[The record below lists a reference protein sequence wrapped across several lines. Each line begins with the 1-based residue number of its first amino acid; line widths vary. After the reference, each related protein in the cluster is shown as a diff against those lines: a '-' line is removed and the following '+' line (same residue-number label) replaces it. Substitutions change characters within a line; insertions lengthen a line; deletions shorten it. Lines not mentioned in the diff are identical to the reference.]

1 LYGQGVVRGYA
12 IGRAVVMS
20 AAALEVAHYRVAD
33 EDIAAEKNRLCAAV
47 DSAFQELQQMVDM
60 LPPDAPRELGVL
72 LSVHAMLLQDPMLV
86 QSVCQLID
94 ERQYNAEWALT
105 TQGQSLAEQFAQVE
119 DAYLR
124 ERGADVRQVIERV
137 LRVLSGTAS
146 WLPNLDGVD
155 IDGSLIVVARDIS
168 PPDMMRLRGGKFGA
182 FLTDLGGATSHT
194 AIVARSMNVPAVVGM
209 GTVRALVR
217 DGDVL
222 IVDGVNGMVLVNP
235 SPSILREYQER
246 QAAFLRERDELK
258 ALRFAP
264 AITLDGVQVRM
275 EANIELP
282 EEAADALAAG
292 AEGIGLFRSEFLFM
306 GRAELPDED
315 EQYAAYASV
324 VRAMGGRPVT
334 IRTLDIGADKTLDGE
349 ATVATNPAL
358 GLRAIRYC
366 LANPELFNIQ
376 LRALLRAA
384 VHGPVRVLIPMV
396 SHMHEVVAVR
406 RALARA
412 AEELSDAGISHETRV
427 QLGAMVEI
435 PAMAIAIEPFA
446 ETLDFLSIGT
456 NDLIQYVLA
465 IDRGDKDVS
474 SLYDPMHP
482 AVLRLI
488 AHTINAGERV
498 GKPVSVCGEMAGD
511 VRVTRMLLGLGLT
524 GFSMHPQ
531 QLLDVKKR
539 DSQGA
544 FQCFARQGGLCT
556 ESSSAHRS
564 KYLVSLNFF
573 LWPYLSGV
581 CIGSFVSS
589 CWLRQSRLSAHLLR
603 FSLGRPN
610 QNPFFAWRCLQ
621 WLFTCQGLP
630 FIQGR

>member
-1 LYGQGVVRGYA
+1 MNSPEPASATISSTLCLYGQGVVRGYA

-20 AAALEVAHYRVAD
+20 AAALEVAHYHIASQ
-33 EDIAAEKNRLCAAV
+33 DIESEQQRFTRAV
-47 DSAFQELQQMVDM
+47 DATVRELGQMAED
-60 LPPDAPRELGVL
+60 LPADAPRELGVL
-72 LSVHAMLLQDPMLV
+72 LSVHAMLLQDPMLT
-86 QSVCQLID
+86 QSVCQLIA

-105 TQGQSLAEQFAQVE
+105 TQGQILVEQFSLME

-124 ERGADVRQVIERV
+124 ERGGDVRQVIERV
-137 LRVLSGTAS
+137 LRVLSGS
-146 WLPNLDGVD
+146 GHWLPNLDAVD
-155 IDGSLIVVARDIS
+155 VDGSLIVVARDIS
-168 PPDMMRLRGGKFGA
+168 PADMMRLRGGRFGA

-209 GTVRALVR
+209 GLVRTLVR
-217 DGDVL
+217 DGDRL
-222 IVDGVNGMVLVNP
+222 IVDGLNGLVLVNP
-235 SPSILREYQER
+235 SDVVLQEYQER

-264 AITLDGVQVRM
+264 AVTLDGIQIRM

-306 GRAELPDED
+306 GRPDLPTEE

-324 VRAMGGRPVT
+324 VRAMEGRPVT

-349 ATVATNPAL
+349 VTVATNPAL

-366 LANPELFNIQ
+366 LANPEMFNTQ

-384 VHGPVRVLIPMV
+384 AHGPIRVLFPMV
-396 SHMHEVVAVR
+396 SHMHEIHAAR

-412 AEELSDAGISHETRV
+412 AEELRAEGLPHDAAV
-427 QLGAMVEI
+427 QVGAMVEI
-435 PAMAIAIEPFA
+435 PAIAIAIEPFA
-446 ETLDFLSIGT
+446 EALDFLSIGT

-465 IDRGDKDVS
+465 IDRGDTDVA

-488 AHTINAGERV
+488 AHTINVGERV
-498 GKPVSVCGEMAGD
+498 GKPVSICGEMAGD

-531 QLLDVKKR
+531 QLLDVKKEIR
-539 DSQGA
+539 KAHSNA
-544 FQCFARQGGLCT
+544 LRVKVA
-556 ESSSAHRS
+556 SA
-564 KYLVSLNFF
+564 LNRAERID
-573 LWPYLSGV
+573 LST
-581 CIGSFVSS
+581 
-589 CWLRQSRLSAHLLR
+589 LE
-603 FSLGRPN
+603 
-610 QNPFFAWRCLQ
+610 
-621 WLFTCQGLP
+621 T
-630 FIQGR
+630 

>member
-1 LYGQGVVRGYA
+1 MASTLCLFGQGVVRGYA
-12 IGRAVVMS
+12 VGHAVVMS
-20 AAALEVAHYRVAD
+20 AASLEVAHYR
-33 EDIAAEKNRLCAAV
+33 IAAEDVDTERRRFRRAV
-47 DSAFQELQQMVDM
+47 DVTVQDLRQMAET
-60 LPPDAPRELGVL
+60 LPEDAPRELCVL

-86 QSVCQLID
+86 NAVCQLIT

-105 TQGQSLAEQFAQVE
+105 TQGKILAEQFSLME
-119 DAYLR
+119 DEYLR

-137 LRVLSGTAS
+137 LRVLSGS
-146 WLPNLDGVD
+146 SHWLPNLDAVD
-155 IDGSLIVVARDIS
+155 TDGSLIVVARDIS
-168 PPDMMRLRGGKFGA
+168 PADMMRLRGGKFGA
-182 FLTDLGGATSHT
+182 FLTDLGGVTSHT

-209 GTVRALVR
+209 GTARALVR
-217 DGDVL
+217 DGDQL
-222 IVDGVNGMVLVNP
+222 IVDGLLGMVLVNP
-235 SPSILREYQER
+235 SAAVLEEYRER

-264 AITLDGVQVRM
+264 AVTLDGIRIRM

-306 GRAELPDED
+306 GRPDLPGEE
-315 EQYAAYASV
+315 EQYQAYVSV
-324 VRAMGGRPVT
+324 VRAMAGRPVT

-366 LANPELFNIQ
+366 LANPEMFNIQ

-384 VHGPVRVLIPMV
+384 AHGPVRVLFPMI
-396 SHMHEVVAVR
+396 SHMQEIQAAR

-412 AEELSDAGISHETRV
+412 AAELRAEGIAHEADIQV
-427 QLGAMVEI
+427 GAMVEI

-446 ETLDFLSIGT
+446 EELDFLSIGT

-465 IDRGDKDVS
+465 IDRGDKDVAA
-474 SLYDPMHP
+474 LYDPMHP

-488 AHTINAGERV
+488 AHTINVGERA
-498 GKPVSVCGEMAGD
+498 GKPVSICGEMAGD

-531 QLLDVKKR
+531 QLLDVKKEIR
-539 DSQGA
+539 LAHSNA
-544 FQCFARQGGLCT
+544 LRVKVA
-556 ESSSAHRS
+556 SA
-564 KYLVSLNFF
+564 LNRAERID
-573 LWPYLSGV
+573 LADLD
-581 CIGSFVSS
+581 
-589 CWLRQSRLSAHLLR
+589 
-603 FSLGRPN
+603 
-610 QNPFFAWRCLQ
+610 
-621 WLFTCQGLP
+621 T
-630 FIQGR
+630 

>member
-1 LYGQGVVRGYA
+1 MCSTLCLYGQGVVRGYA

-20 AAALEVAHYRVAD
+20 AASLEVAHYR
-33 EDIAAEKNRLCAAV
+33 IAEKDIESEQRRFTLAV
-47 DSAFQELQQMVDM
+47 DETVRELGQMAED
-60 LPPDAPRELGVL
+60 LPADAPRELGVL

-86 QSVCQLID
+86 QSVCQLIA

-105 TQGQSLAEQFAQVE
+105 AQGQLLVEQFSLMD

-137 LRVLSGTAS
+137 LRVLSGS
-146 WLPNLDGVD
+146 VHWLPNLDAVD
-155 IDGSLIVVARDIS
+155 VDGSLIVVARDIS
-168 PPDMMRLRGGKFGA
+168 PADMMRLRGGRFGA

-209 GTVRALVR
+209 GLVRTLVR
-217 DGDVL
+217 DGDRL
-222 IVDGVNGMVLVNP
+222 IVDGLNGLVLVNP
-235 SPSILREYQER
+235 SDAVLREYQER

-264 AITLDGVQVRM
+264 AVTLDGIQIRM

-292 AEGIGLFRSEFLFM
+292 AEGIGLFRSEFMFM
-306 GRAELPDED
+306 GRSSLPSEE
-315 EQYAAYASV
+315 EQYEAYASV
-324 VRAMGGRPVT
+324 VRTMAGRPVT

-349 ATVATNPAL
+349 VTVATNPAL

-366 LANPELFNIQ
+366 LANPEMFNTQ

-384 VHGPVRVLIPMV
+384 AHGPIRVLFPMV
-396 SHMHEVVAVR
+396 SHMHEIHAAR

-412 AEELSDAGISHETRV
+412 AEELRAAGLPHDAAV
-427 QLGAMVEI
+427 QVGAMVEI
-435 PAMAIAIEPFA
+435 PAIAIAIEPFA
-446 ETLDFLSIGT
+446 EALDFLSIGT

-465 IDRGDKDVS
+465 IDRGDTDVA

-488 AHTINAGERV
+488 AHTINVGERL
-498 GKPVSVCGEMAGD
+498 GKPVSICGEMAGD

-531 QLLDVKKR
+531 QLLDVKKEIR
-539 DSQGA
+539 RAHSNA
-544 FQCFARQGGLCT
+544 LRVKVA
-556 ESSSAHRS
+556 SA
-564 KYLVSLNFF
+564 LNRAERID
-573 LWPYLSGV
+573 LST
-581 CIGSFVSS
+581 
-589 CWLRQSRLSAHLLR
+589 LDA
-603 FSLGRPN
+603 
-610 QNPFFAWRCLQ
+610 
-621 WLFTCQGLP
+621 
-630 FIQGR
+630 

>member
-1 LYGQGVVRGYA
+1 MSGSEPDSGLSSTLCLYGQGVVRGYA

-20 AAALEVAHYRVAD
+20 AAALEVAHYRIAD
-33 EDIAAEKNRLCAAV
+33 EDITAEKKRLCAAV
-47 DSAFQELQQMVDM
+47 NSAVQELQQMVDT
-60 LPPDAPRELGVL
+60 LPLDAPRELSVL

-168 PPDMMRLRGGKFGA
+168 PPDMMRLRSGKFGA

-217 DGDVL
+217 DGDIL

-235 SPSILREYQER
+235 SPTILREYHER

-258 ALRFAP
+258 GLRFAP

-531 QLLDVKKR
+531 QLLDVKKEIR
-539 DSQGA
+539 KAHSNA
-544 FQCFARQGGLCT
+544 LRVKVASALNRAARID
-556 ESSSAHRS
+556 
-564 KYLVSLNFF
+564 
-573 LWPYLSGV
+573 LST
-581 CIGSFVSS
+581 
-589 CWLRQSRLSAHLLR
+589 LSA
-603 FSLGRPN
+603 
-610 QNPFFAWRCLQ
+610 
-621 WLFTCQGLP
+621 
-630 FIQGR
+630 

>member
-1 LYGQGVVRGYA
+1 MNSPEPVSSALTSTLCLYGQGVVRGYA

-20 AAALEVAHYRVAD
+20 AASLEVAHYRIAD
-33 EDIAAEKNRLCAAV
+33 ADIESEQRRFTQAV
-47 DSAFQELQQMVDM
+47 DETVRDLGQMAED
-60 LPPDAPRELGVL
+60 LPADAPRELGVL
-72 LSVHAMLLQDPMLV
+72 LSVHAMLLQDPMLT
-86 QSVCQLID
+86 QSVRQMIA
-94 ERQYNAEWALT
+94 ERQYNAEWALA
-105 TQGQSLAEQFAQVE
+105 TQGQILVEQFSLME

-124 ERGADVRQVIERV
+124 ERGGDVRQVIERV
-137 LRVLSGTAS
+137 LRVLSGS
-146 WLPNLDGVD
+146 GHWLPNLDAVNT
-155 IDGSLIVVARDIS
+155 DGSLIVVARDIS
-168 PPDMMRLRGGKFGA
+168 PADMMRLRGGRFGA

-209 GTVRALVR
+209 GLVRALVR
-217 DGDVL
+217 DGDRL
-222 IVDGVNGMVLVNP
+222 IVDGLNGLVLVNP
-235 SPSILREYQER
+235 SDAVLQEYQER

-264 AITLDGVQVRM
+264 AVTLDGIHIRM

-306 GRAELPDED
+306 GRPDLPGEE
-315 EQYAAYASV
+315 EQYEAYASV
-324 VRAMGGRPVT
+324 VRAMAGRPVT

-366 LANPELFNIQ
+366 LAHPEMFNTQ

-384 VHGPVRVLIPMV
+384 AHGPIRVLFPMV
-396 SHMHEVVAVR
+396 SHMHEIHAAR

-412 AEELSDAGISHETRV
+412 VEELCAEGLPHDAAV
-427 QLGAMVEI
+427 QVGAMVEI
-435 PAMAIAIEPFA
+435 PAIAIAIEPFA
-446 ETLDFLSIGT
+446 EALDFLSIGT

-465 IDRGDKDVS
+465 IDRGDTDVA

-498 GKPVSVCGEMAGD
+498 GKPVSICGEMAGD

-531 QLLDVKKR
+531 QLLDVKKEIR
-539 DSQGA
+539 KAHSNALRVKVASALNRAERIDLSTLGA
-544 FQCFARQGGLCT
+544 
-556 ESSSAHRS
+556 
-564 KYLVSLNFF
+564 
-573 LWPYLSGV
+573 
-581 CIGSFVSS
+581 
-589 CWLRQSRLSAHLLR
+589 
-603 FSLGRPN
+603 
-610 QNPFFAWRCLQ
+610 
-621 WLFTCQGLP
+621 
-630 FIQGR
+630 